1 MKLKSKRPRHPAPD
15 PGPGAVQPSGALHG
29 TAGRPFPAR
38 REEVANITV
47 QPSPRNFPDTFAGDF
62 PGGFP
67 GDPPRQRPRISFRE
81 LKELLREDYATNDR
95 SGLKWTF
102 LTPAFQALLAYRLGV
117 WCNGIG
123 PAPLRVPVRL
133 AVGALAFLVRNFYGI
148 ELYPTAWIG
157 RRLRIAH
164 QHGIVLAQQVVI
176 GDDCL
181 VRQGVTIGAA
191 GGRDEAA
198 RPPRLGNRVEVG
210 AGAVLAGP
218 ISIGDDVRIGPNA
231 VVMTDVPAGSIVTAP
246 PSRIMTPPPRRP
258 PRPPAEVPA
267 EVPAAAGAPADEP
280 HAMRPASP
288 PGPLP

>member
-1 MKLKSKRPRHPAPD
+1 MKLKSKRPCRATPTRGRARSSRPAP
-15 PGPGAVQPSGALHG
+15 LHG

-38 REEVANITV
+38 RAEVAKITV
-47 QPSPRNFPDTFAGDF
+47 QPSPRSFPDN
-62 PGGFP
+62 FP
-67 GDPPRQRPRISFRE
+67 GDPPRQRPQISFRE

-123 PAPLRVPVRL
+123 PAPLRLPVRL

-148 ELYPTAWIG
+148 ELYPTARIG
-157 RRLRIAH
+157 RRFRIAH
-164 QHGIVLAQQVVI
+164 QHGIVLARQVVI

-191 GGRDEAA
+191 GSRDEAV

-258 PRPPAEVPA
+258 PRPPAEVPTEVRA
-267 EVPAAAGAPADEP
+267 EAAAGAPADEP

-288 PGPLP
+288 SRPLP